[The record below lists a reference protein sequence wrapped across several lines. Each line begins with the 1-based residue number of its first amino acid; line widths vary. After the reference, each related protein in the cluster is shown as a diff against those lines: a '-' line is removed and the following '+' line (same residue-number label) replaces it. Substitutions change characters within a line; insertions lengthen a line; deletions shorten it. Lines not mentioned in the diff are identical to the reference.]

1 MLAIFKT
8 RRRQR
13 EILAPMIDEKR
24 SSKAALL
31 AAAAVLLLL
40 QAAGSRGQAASDS
53 AAPPAAA
60 PSPDPYRNSFD
71 VRKIGD
77 GVYALIR
84 NYPAGLMVD
93 GNSVFIIGE
102 KGVVVVDAPEASS
115 DMLAALRK
123 LTPLPVQYVIN
134 THWHDDHIMGN
145 HVYRDAFPDVRFIGH
160 ESMLAYLPGKGL
172 ENRKGMIEGAPQYA
186 AQERE
191 VLAKNHH
198 QDGTELTPEERA
210 AFASDVRLVDRYMA
224 EVPGAPV
231 ILPTDTVSARK
242 TLQLGSRTIEIYH
255 LPGHTAADLVV
266 YLPKERIAVTG
277 DLVVF
282 PVPLVGN
289 PQSRVGPWAKSL
301 HALRS
306 LGASTY
312 VPGHGPVLHDD
323 TYAAR
328 MEKLMG
334 AIAAAATEAVAHGED
349 VEGARR
355 RAGLADFRRQFAGK
369 SKLLGFLFD
378 VYVSGPA
385 VDSAFA
391 DAKQPAETGRGAP

>member
-1 MLAIFKT
+1 
-8 RRRQR
+8 
-13 EILAPMIDEKR
+13 MIEEKR
-24 SSKAALL
+24 SSKGLL
-31 AAAAVLLLL
+31 AAAAALLLL
-40 QAAGSRGQAASDS
+40 LPAASSRGQVGTDP
-53 AAPPAAA
+53 AAPAA
-60 PSPDPYRNSFD
+60 PGVPTPDPYRNSFD

-191 VLAKNHH
+191 VLARNHH

-301 HALRS
+301 HGLRS

-323 TYAAR
+323 SYAAR
-328 MEKLMG
+328 VEKLMN
-334 AIAAAATEAVAHGED
+334 AIADGAAAAVAHGED
-349 VEGARR
+349 AEGARR

-391 DAKQPAETGRGAP
+391 DAKQPAGPAGSPP

>member
-1 MLAIFKT
+1 MLEIFKT
-8 RRRQR
+8 LRPSA
-13 EILAPMIDEKR
+13 EILARMNNER
-24 SSKAALL
+24 RTTRNVLL
-31 AAAAVLLLL
+31 AAAALLVLATAASRA
-40 QAAGSRGQAASDS
+40 QTAPASSAPAAGAV
-53 AAPPAAA
+53 
-60 PSPDPYRNSFD
+60 PDPYRNSFD
-71 VRKIGD
+71 VQKIGD

-84 NYPAGLMVD
+84 NYPPGLMVD

-102 KGVVVVDAPEASS
+102 SGVVVVDAPEASS
-115 DMLAALRK
+115 DMLEALRK
-123 LTPLPVQYVIN
+123 LTPLPVEYVIN

-145 HVYRDAFPDVRFIGH
+145 HVYREAFPGVRFIGH

-186 AQERE
+186 AQEKE
-191 VLAKNHH
+191 VLAKNRH
-198 QDGTELTPEERA
+198 QDGTELTAEERA

-231 ILPTDTVSARK
+231 VLPTDTVTSRK

-255 LPGHTAADLVV
+255 LPGHTASDLVV
-266 YLPKERIAVTG
+266 YLPKEKIAMTG

-301 HALRS
+301 HGLRS

-312 VPGHGPVLHDD
+312 VPGHGPVLHGD
-323 TYAAR
+323 TYASR
-328 MEKLMG
+328 VEKLMSAIIEG
-334 AIAAAATEAVAHGED
+334 ASAAAAKGED
-349 VEGARR
+349 VDGARR
-355 RAGLADFRRQFAGK
+355 RIDLAGFRKQFAGK

-385 VDSAFA
+385 VDAA
-391 DAKQPAETGRGAP
+391 YAEAKNASRPGGSPP